1 MLRSSRTP
9 ETDPAVRARRSLRAH
24 GRAGVV
30 LLLCSVAGLGGWAST
45 ATLSGA
51 VIAPATVVV
60 DGKAKVV
67 QHRDGGSIS
76 EIFVRE
82 GDHVTAG
89 TRLVKLSDVSIK
101 SELAILTSQLHA
113 QLARQA
119 RLVAERSGAPMPG
132 AITAEDVAPMDL
144 QLQAAIAGEAAH
156 MKARGHSRAIQVEQL
171 SERVQQI
178 QHELA
183 GRESQLDARRKE
195 IAIVRVEFADLTPL
209 RGKRLVTTQR
219 YNTVERSLVGL
230 EGEEGNLR
238 ASMARLRNQILEIT
252 AQISAIDR
260 ELQTEVA
267 RDLRDAEEK
276 LSEVRE
282 RRIAVQDKLRH
293 VELIAPVTGIVHQ
306 LETTTIGGIVA
317 PNGTVMQ
324 IVPDGERLA
333 LEARVQRWE
342 IDRVV
347 VNQPARLRLTAF
359 DSRTTPEIMGVVA
372 HVSPDAESDKRTGV
386 ATYAV
391 KIMVDRA
398 ELARLGSI
406 SLKAG
411 MPAEVFLITGDRTAL
426 SYLLKPL
433 SDQLARAFT
442 ER

>member
-1 MLRSSRTP
+1 MLSSSP
-9 ETDPAVRARRSLRAH
+9 ASEADPADRARRSLRTHA
-24 GRAGVV
+24 RAGLA
-30 LLLCSVAGLGGWAST
+30 LLLCSAAGLGGWAST

-51 VIAPATVVV
+51 VIAPATVVI

-67 QHRDGGSIS
+67 QHRDGGAVS
-76 EIFVRE
+76 EIFVKE

-89 TRLVKLSDVSIK
+89 TRLLKLSDVSIR
-101 SELAILTSQLHA
+101 SDLAILTGQLQT

-119 RLVAERSGAPMPG
+119 RLVAERSGAPLLGP
-132 AITAEDVAPMDL
+132 ITAVDVDPKDPQFRAV
-144 QLQAAIAGEAAH
+144 IAGEAAH
-156 MKARGHSRAIQVEQL
+156 MKARAHSRAIQTEQL

-178 QHELA
+178 QHEFA
-183 GRESQLDARRKE
+183 GRESQLEARRKE
-195 IAIVRVEFADLTPL
+195 IEIVRVEFADLAHL
-209 RGKRLVTTQR
+209 KGKRLVTTQR
-219 YNTVERSLVGL
+219 YNSVERSLVGL

-252 AQISAIDR
+252 AQISAIDKD
-260 ELQTEVA
+260 LQTEVA
-267 RDLRDAEEK
+267 RDLRDAEDK

-282 RRIAVQDKLRH
+282 RRIAVLDKLRH
-293 VELIAPVTGIVHQ
+293 VELMAPATGIVHQ
-306 LETTTIGGIVA
+306 LEATTVGGVVA
-317 PNGTVMQ
+317 PNGTIMQ

-347 VNQPARLRLTAF
+347 INQPARLRLTAF
-359 DSRTTPEIMGVVA
+359 DSRTTPEIMGLVTD
-372 HVSPDAESDKRTGV
+372 VSPDAETDKRTGV

-391 KIMVDRA
+391 KIMVKKA

-406 SLKAG
+406 ALKAG
-411 MPAEVFLITGDRTAL
+411 MPAEAFLITGDRTAF

>member
-1 MLRSSRTP
+1 MLTSSHAL
-9 ETDPAVRARRSLRAH
+9 EADPALRAQH
-24 GRAGVV
+24 ALRCHSLAGLA
-30 LLLCSVAGLGGWAST
+30 LLLVSLVGLGGWAST

-51 VIAPATVVV
+51 VVAPATVVV

-67 QHRDGGSIS
+67 QHRDGGVIS

-89 TRLVKLSDVSIK
+89 VPLLKLSDVAIK
-101 SELAILTSQLHA
+101 AELAILTGQLYA

-119 RLVAERSGAPMPG
+119 RLVAERSGAPVLG
-132 AITAEDVAPMDL
+132 AITAEDAGLADP
-144 QLQAAIAGEAAH
+144 QFQATVAGEAAH
-156 MKARGHSRAIQVEQL
+156 MKARAHTRAVQTEQL

-183 GRESQLDARRKE
+183 GRESQLEARRKE
-195 IAIVRVEFADLTPL
+195 IAIVRVEFADLASL
-209 RGKRLVTTQR
+209 KEKRLVTSQR
-219 YNTVERSLVGL
+219 YNALERTLVSL
-230 EGEEGNLR
+230 EGEEGNIR
-238 ASMARLRNQILEIT
+238 ASIARLRNQVLEIT
-252 AQISAIDR
+252 AQISAIDK

-267 RDLRDAEEK
+267 RDLRDVEDK
-276 LSEVRE
+276 LSDVRE
-282 RRIAVQDKLRH
+282 RRIAVRDKLRNLDL
-293 VELIAPVTGIVHQ
+293 VAPVTGVVHQ
-306 LETTTIGGIVA
+306 LEATTVGGVVA

-324 IVPDGERLA
+324 IVPDGERLV

-347 VNQPARLRLTAF
+347 VGQPARLRLTAF
-359 DSRTTPEIMGVVA
+359 DARTTPEIKGLVA
-372 HVSPDAESDKRTGV
+372 HISPDAEADKRTGI

-391 KIMVDRA
+391 KVSVDKA
-398 ELARLGSI
+398 ELTRLGSI

-411 MPAEVFLITGDRTAL
+411 MPAETFLLTGDRTPL
-426 SYLLKPL
+426 SYFLKPL

>member
-1 MLRSSRTP
+1 MLRSSP
-9 ETDPAVRARRSLRAH
+9 ASDSDPAVRARRSLRAH
-24 GRAGVV
+24 GRTGLA
-30 LLLCSVAGLGGWAST
+30 LLLCSALGLGGWAST

-51 VIAPATVVV
+51 VIAPATVVI

-67 QHRDGGSIS
+67 QHRDGGAIS

-89 TRLVKLSDVSIK
+89 SLLLKLSDVSIR
-101 SELAILTSQLHA
+101 SELGILTSQLHT

-119 RLVAERSGAPMPG
+119 RLLAERSGAPMLGP
-132 AITAEDVAPMDL
+132 ITAVDVAPTDP
-144 QLQAAIAGEAAH
+144 QFQAAIAGEAAH
-156 MKARGHSRAIQVEQL
+156 MKARAHSRAIQAEQL

-183 GRESQLDARRKE
+183 GRESQLEARRRE
-195 IAIVRVEFADLTPL
+195 IAIVRVELADLTHL
-209 RGKRLVTTQR
+209 REMRLVTTQR

-238 ASMARLRNQILEIT
+238 ASIARLRNQILET
-252 AQISAIDR
+252 AAQISAIDM

-267 RDLRDAEEK
+267 RDLRDADDK
-276 LSEVRE
+276 LGEVRE

-293 VELIAPVTGIVHQ
+293 VDLIAPVTGIVHQ
-306 LETTTIGGIVA
+306 LEATTGGVFA

-324 IVPDGERLA
+324 IVPDGERLV

-347 VNQPARLRLTAF
+347 VDQPARLRFTAF
-359 DSRTTPEIMGVVA
+359 DSRTTPEIMGHVVD
-372 HVSPDAESDKRTGV
+372 VSPDAEADKRTGV

-391 KIMVDRA
+391 KIMVKKA

-411 MPAEVFLITGDRTAL
+411 MPAEAFLITGDQTAL